1 VQTLTENRPVSAENC
16 LFQFAGCKQT
26 AYCQH
31 QHPGAS
37 APGSPKQ
44 KQKQKQKPTSTN
56 PPYSCKFGPRYN
68 HFGGTEMGIASITI
82 QVDEKAAK
90 QLESISPESRR
101 KVEILL
107 GARILEL
114 TTPRK
119 RSLEEIREELSSQ
132 AKANGLTE
140 EILADLLKDE

>member
-1 VQTLTENRPVSAENC
+1 
-16 LFQFAGCKQT
+16 
-26 AYCQH
+26 
-31 QHPGAS
+31 
-37 APGSPKQ
+37 
-44 KQKQKQKPTSTN
+44 
-56 PPYSCKFGPRYN
+56 
-68 HFGGTEMGIASITI
+68 MGIASITI

-114 TTPRK
+114 TSPRK
-119 RSLEEIREELSSQ
+119 RTLEEIREELSSQ
-132 AKANGLTE
+132 AKANGFTE

>member
-1 VQTLTENRPVSAENC
+1 
-16 LFQFAGCKQT
+16 
-26 AYCQH
+26 
-31 QHPGAS
+31 
-37 APGSPKQ
+37 
-44 KQKQKQKPTSTN
+44 
-56 PPYSCKFGPRYN
+56 
-68 HFGGTEMGIASITI
+68 MGIASITI

-114 TTPRK
+114 TSSPK
-119 RSLEEIREELSSQ
+119 RTLEEIREELSRQ

>member
-1 VQTLTENRPVSAENC
+1 M
-16 LFQFAGCKQT
+16 
-26 AYCQH
+26 
-31 QHPGAS
+31 
-37 APGSPKQ
+37 
-44 KQKQKQKPTSTN
+44 ST
-56 PPYSCKFGPRYN
+56 
-68 HFGGTEMGIASITI
+68 TSITI

-101 KVEILL
+101 KVEMLL

-114 TTPRK
+114 TSQPK
-119 RSLEEIREELSSQ
+119 RPVEEIMDELSNH

>member
-1 VQTLTENRPVSAENC
+1 
-16 LFQFAGCKQT
+16 
-26 AYCQH
+26 
-31 QHPGAS
+31 
-37 APGSPKQ
+37 
-44 KQKQKQKPTSTN
+44 
-56 PPYSCKFGPRYN
+56 
-68 HFGGTEMGIASITI
+68 MGIASITI

>member
-1 VQTLTENRPVSAENC
+1 
-16 LFQFAGCKQT
+16 
-26 AYCQH
+26 
-31 QHPGAS
+31 
-37 APGSPKQ
+37 
-44 KQKQKQKPTSTN
+44 
-56 PPYSCKFGPRYN
+56 
-68 HFGGTEMGIASITI
+68 MGIASITI

-119 RSLEEIREELSSQ
+119 RSLEEIMDELSSQ

>member
-1 VQTLTENRPVSAENC
+1 
-16 LFQFAGCKQT
+16 
-26 AYCQH
+26 
-31 QHPGAS
+31 
-37 APGSPKQ
+37 
-44 KQKQKQKPTSTN
+44 
-56 PPYSCKFGPRYN
+56 
-68 HFGGTEMGIASITI
+68 MGIASITI

-114 TTPRK
+114 TSPRK

>member
-1 VQTLTENRPVSAENC
+1 
-16 LFQFAGCKQT
+16 
-26 AYCQH
+26 
-31 QHPGAS
+31 
-37 APGSPKQ
+37 
-44 KQKQKQKPTSTN
+44 
-56 PPYSCKFGPRYN
+56 
-68 HFGGTEMGIASITI
+68 MGIASITI

-119 RSLEEIREELSSQ
+119 RSLEEIMDELSSH